1 VGVAVRIYVSVL
13 CADLLAVRHRVP
25 RSNNHNESMRKI
37 KKKIIKTRVLE
48 RNELVSVRTNH
59 FGLHSQHHCEDLYG
73 DLMNTIILSS
83 VMNKSFIGAPKI
95 MRKVK
100 MALF

>member
-1 VGVAVRIYVSVL
+1 VLATCLLDPVGMCSIDFVIVISTAGVVVRIYVSVL

-48 RNELVSVRTNH
+48 RNELVRVRTT
-59 FGLHSQHHCEDLYG
+59 
-73 DLMNTIILSS
+73 MTILGSI
-83 VMNKSFIGAPKI
+83 VNII
-95 MRKVK
+95 VK
-100 MALF
+100 TYTAI